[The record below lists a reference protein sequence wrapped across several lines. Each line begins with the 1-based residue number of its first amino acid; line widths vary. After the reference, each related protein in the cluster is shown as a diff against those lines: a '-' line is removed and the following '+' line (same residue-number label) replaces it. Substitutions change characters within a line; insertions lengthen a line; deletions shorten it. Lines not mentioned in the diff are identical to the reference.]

1 MEGREGARVRKGNA
15 REEAEAEEGEEVLLF
30 LLFLQD
36 LGGGGKGRGG
46 GELERP
52 LAARDGEA
60 VVHPAAVP
68 RQNERAGPR
77 APAARVL

>member
-1 MEGREGARVRKGNA
+1 MRKGNA

-30 LLFLQD
+30 LQD
-36 LGGGGKGRGG
+36 LGGGGEGRGG

-52 LAARDGEA
+52 LAARDGET
-60 VVHPAAVP
+60 VVHPAALP